1 MKQVVSLILNQK
13 EKNKVL
19 FAKDVRVKN
28 ITGYQPEININ
39 VRDVN
44 SEPLYEAVLY
54 YMVLNYLTITGILE

>member
-19 FAKDVRVKN
+19 FAKGVRVKN
-28 ITGYQPEININ
+28 ITGYPPEININ
-39 VRDVN
+39 VRNVN
-44 SEPLYEAVLY
+44 SEPLYKAALY